1 MSDTKGK
8 TFKSAKKIWQISLL
22 VLSLFALLAGAIGIG
37 LQDNMNM
44 TARIFVSLLLVLF
57 IVVLVFSIIDLMVVY
72 YVSPKGIMLRSLR
85 YKEHIPY
92 NVISEFRLLSEE
104 ESNQL
109 WHSMTSDA
117 LYQDASQVDISS
129 YFKLRKKYQYLTR
142 FTTITPTMITKG
154 NEFRTTH
161 VKTYISGQ
169 FILLAEQSD
178 RKFLLTPQD
187 AAGMIQEVEKYL
199 TKPTE
204 K

>member
-1 MSDTKGK
+1 MSDTTGK
-8 TFKSAKKIWQISLL
+8 KFKSAKKFWQISLL
-22 VLSLFALLAGAIGIG
+22 ALSLFALLSAAIVIGI
-37 LQDNMNM
+37 QDNMNM

-57 IVVLVFSIIDLMVVY
+57 IFVVVFSIIDMMVVY
-72 YVSPKGIMLRSLR
+72 YVSPKGITLQSLR

-92 NVISEFRLLSEE
+92 NIISEFCLLSRE

-117 LYQDASQVDISS
+117 LYKDVSRVDISV
-129 YFKLRKKYQYLTR
+129 YFKLRKKYKYLTR

-154 NEFRTTH
+154 NDFRTTH

-187 AAGMIQEVEKYL
+187 AAGMLQEVKKYW
-199 TKPTE
+199 TK
-204 K
+204 

>member
-1 MSDTKGK
+1 MSDTNGK
-8 TFKSAKKIWQISLL
+8 KFKSAKKFWQISLL
-22 VLSLFALLAGAIGIG
+22 VLSLFALLVGAIGIG
-37 LQDNMNM
+37 IQDNMNM

-57 IVVLVFSIIDLMVVY
+57 IFVLVFSIIDMMVVY
-72 YVSPKGIMLRSLR
+72 YVSPKGITLQSLR
-85 YKEHIPY
+85 YKEHIPH
-92 NVISEFRLLSEE
+92 NVISEFRLLSKE

-117 LYQDASQVDISS
+117 LYQDVSQVDIFV
-129 YFKLRKKYQYLTR
+129 YFKLRKKYKYLTR
-142 FTTITPTMITKG
+142 FTTITPSMITKG
-154 NEFRTTH
+154 NDFRTTH

-187 AAGMIQEVEKYL
+187 AAGMVQEVNKYW
-199 TKPTE
+199 TKPTA